1 MAYISRMTMPAS
13 GGKPNQMGTPQWAAE
28 LGQRLRATLVGAV
41 VGLAASCAPATT
53 TETPP
58 IDVSVAPLATTT
70 SPAASAS
77 ATSAPEPATKVV
89 HFQRVSI
96 DLPAAWE
103 VGAGGAWAKSP
114 DGGVRLLELDSKG
127 EVKTELDAT
136 RKLMLVEAMEFGTVG
151 LLNSDGPK
159 LIHEEPTPPLSSEV
173 TAVGDSWLMR
183 ETCKDH
189 VHFKILRRVGG
200 GWVAGH
206 VRGPIAQLPLLQK
219 IALSLRARADVRPRP
234 PRSR

>member
-1 MAYISRMTMPAS
+1 MAYISRTTTPAS
-13 GGKPNQMGTPQWAAE
+13 GGKPNQLGTPQWASE
-28 LGQRLRATLVGAV
+28 LGQRLRAALAYVV
-41 VGLAASCAPATT
+41 VGLASSCAPATT
-53 TETPP
+53 AETPP
-58 IDVSVAPLATTT
+58 IDVSVAPVATTT
-70 SPAASAS
+70 APAASA
-77 ATSAPEPATKVV
+77 ASAPESATKVV

-189 VHFKILRRVGG
+189 VHFKILRRVGD

-206 VRGPIAQLPLLQK
+206 VRGPIAQLPLMQK
-219 IALSLRARADVRPRP
+219 IALSLRARAE
-234 PRSR
+234 

>member
-1 MAYISRMTMPAS
+1 MADIACTTTPAS
-13 GGKPNQMGTPQWAAE
+13 GSQPQQPGTPQWASE
-28 LGQRLRATLVGAV
+28 LGQRLRATLACVV
-41 VGLAASCAPATT
+41 VGMACSCAPATT

-58 IDVSVAPLATTT
+58 IDVSVAPVAMTTA
-70 SPAASAS
+70 PAASA
-77 ATSAPEPATKVV
+77 ASAPESATKVV

-114 DGGVRLLELDSKG
+114 DGGVRLLELDFKG
-127 EVKTELDAT
+127 EVKTELDAK
-136 RKLMLVEAMEFGTVG
+136 RKLTLVEAMEFGTVG

-159 LIHEEPTPPLSSEV
+159 LIDEEPTPPLSSEV
-173 TAVGDSWLMR
+173 TPVGDSWLLR

-189 VHFKILRRVGG
+189 VHFKILRRVGE

-206 VRGPIAQLPLLQK
+206 VRGPIAQLPLVQK
-219 IALSLRARADVRPRP
+219 VAASLRPRTE
-234 PRSR
+234 